1 MIVKALDKEWRVK
14 EISYRKKRELHA
26 MGIDAFWNSGDDAE
40 NMNMAA
46 YRKLLDAVEKA
57 SGLDEEELNQ
67 VSMADVDILLQAIY
81 NTYMGLDPSPLG
93 G

>member
-14 EISYRKKRELHA
+14 EISYRKKRELHT
-26 MGIDAFWNSGDDAE
+26 MGMDAFWNSGDDAE
-40 NMNMAA
+40 NINMTA

-67 VSMADVDILLQAIY
+67 IPMTDVDVLLQAVY
-81 NTYMGLDPSPLG
+81 NTYMGLDPSQLG

>member
-26 MGIDAFWNSGDDAE
+26 MGVKAFWNSGDDMGE
-40 NMNMAA
+40 MDITA

-57 SGLDEEELNQ
+57 SGLDDEELNTIP
-67 VSMADVDILLQAIY
+67 MADVDVLLQEVY
-81 NTYMGLDPSPLG
+81 NNYMGLDPSQLG

>member
-26 MGIDAFWNSGDDAE
+26 MGMDAFWNSGDDAE
-40 NMNMAA
+40 NINMTA

-57 SGLDEEELNQ
+57 SGLDEEELNTIP
-67 VSMADVDILLQAIY
+67 MADVDVLLQEVY
-81 NTYMGLDPSPLG
+81 NNYMGLDPSQLG

>member
-26 MGIDAFWNSGDDAE
+26 MGVDAFWNSGDNME

-46 YRKLLDAVEKA
+46 YRKLLDAVERS
-57 SGLDEEELNQ
+57 SGVDEEELNEI
-67 VSMADVDILLQAIY
+67 SMSDVDILLQEIY
-81 NTYMGLDPSPLG
+81 NAYMGLDPSQLG

>member
-40 NMNMAA
+40 SMNMTA

-57 SGLDEEELNQ
+57 SGLDDEELNTIP
-67 VSMADVDILLQAIY
+67 MADVDILLQAIY
-81 NTYMGLDPSPLG
+81 NTYMGLAPSQLG

>member
-40 NMNMAA
+40 NMNMTE
-46 YRKLLDAVEKA
+46 YRKLLDAV
-57 SGLDEEELNQ
+57 
-67 VSMADVDILLQAIY
+67 
-81 NTYMGLDPSPLG
+81 
-93 G
+93 

>member
-26 MGIDAFWNSGDDAE
+26 MGMDAFWNSGDDAE
-40 NMNMAA
+40 DMNMAA
-46 YRKLLDAVEKA
+46 YRKLLDSVEKA
-57 SGLDEEELNQ
+57 SGLNEEELNEIA
-67 VSMADVDILLQAIY
+67 MADVDVLLQEVY
-81 NTYMGLDPSPLG
+81 NAYMGLDPSQLG

>member
-26 MGIDAFWNSGDDAE
+26 MGMDAFWNSGDDAE
-40 NMNMAA
+40 NINMTA

-57 SGLDEEELNQ
+57 SGLDEEELNTIP
-67 VSMADVDILLQAIY
+67 MTDVDVLLQAVY
-81 NTYMGLDPSPLG
+81 NNYMGLDPSQLG

>member
-40 NMNMAA
+40 NINMTA

-57 SGLDEEELNQ
+57 SGLDDEELNTIP
-67 VSMADVDILLQAIY
+67 MADVDILLQAIY
-81 NTYMGLDPSPLG
+81 NTYMGLAPSQLG